1 MAKAYQMTPRQRR
14 FNAIRVALLR
24 RGFPLGPFY
33 LLTVQGRKTGQL
45 YRLPV
50 TPIRHDDEWWVISPY
65 GEVSW
70 VRNARA
76 AGRVMLTRGRTQ
88 RTFQLHELASVE
100 SAPILRE
107 YLMRFAIRASL
118 FCRRPSG
125 VAGSAQRRGSSS
137 SHFPAHRALMVENP
151 SANSATAL

>member
-1 MAKAYQMTPRQRR
+1 MAKVYHVTPRQRR
-14 FNAIRVALLR
+14 FNALLVALLR
-24 RGFPLGPFY
+24 RGLPLGPIY
-33 LLTVQGRKTGQL
+33 LLTVQGRKTGRL

-50 TPIRHDDEWWVISPY
+50 TPIRHDDEWWLVSPY

-88 RTFQLHELASVE
+88 LTFQLRELAPTE

-107 YLMRFAIRASL
+107 YLMRFAMVSPYFDVGPQASL
-118 FCRRPSG
+118 EAF
-125 VAGSAQRRGSSS
+125 SAEAPRHPVFQLIA
-137 SHFPAHRALMVENP
+137 P
-151 SANSATAL
+151 

>member
-1 MAKAYQMTPRQRR
+1 
-14 FNAIRVALLR
+14 LS
-24 RGFPLGPFY
+24 
-33 LLTVQGRKTGQL
+33 GRKTGQL

-107 YLMRFAIRASL
+107 YLMRFAIVRPYFDVGPQASL
-118 FCRRPSG
+118 E
-125 VAGSAQRRGSSS
+125 ALSAEAPRHPIFQLIA
-137 SHFPAHRALMVENP
+137 P
-151 SANSATAL
+151 